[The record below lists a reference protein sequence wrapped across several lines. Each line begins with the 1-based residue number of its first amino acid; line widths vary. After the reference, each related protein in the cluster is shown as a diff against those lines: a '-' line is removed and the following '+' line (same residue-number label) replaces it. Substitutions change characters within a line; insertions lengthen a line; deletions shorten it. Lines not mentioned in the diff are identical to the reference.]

1 MATIQS
7 SIMLND
13 RMTSVFTNIVSSVN
27 TTIRTMQ
34 RLDSTSV
41 SPDVS
46 QLQQASAQLRIA
58 ENELNEMV
66 ASSQQLNGNLN
77 KTSGIAGSLKSKLFG
92 IGAGMLAGFSV
103 KKIIEASDQNA
114 QITARLNLISDD
126 PEMLKKQIYASAQ
139 DAKIAYADAAGDVAK
154 LGLLAKDAFKNT
166 DEVVIFS
173 NLVGKSLKVAGADTQ
188 QANAAML
195 QLTQAMASGRLQGDE
210 FVSVLENAPLI
221 AQSIA
226 KHMGVTMGQL
236 KEMSSKGKITSDI
249 IKAAVFS
256 AADDINAKF
265 QTIPLTW
272 GDIWT
277 QMANFA
283 LFASDGVLKKVN
295 QIANTQT
302 FQNFLSGAQ
311 SAFSVLLKIANATF
325 NGIVGFAKI
334 IIDNWS
340 LISPVV
346 YGVAAALATYGA
358 IQAAVTLIEWGS
370 VAAKAAIVAGAAIM
384 TAAKVALAFAVGGY
398 TAAQTAANAA
408 AYAFPGTWIVAIII
422 GIITAVI
429 ALIIAIVKWGTGT
442 TTVAGT
448 VMGILYAVGAVFYNV
463 AAGIVNAAVWLV
475 NQIISGFNSLN
486 RAAADVANSIANVF
500 IDAFNGMAAV
510 VTGILNGIFAGAH
523 SALQLLD
530 KVAGT
535 SFAGDGPLKVEV
547 AKKGRVNVQAKQ
559 IGLINGGNSQVME
572 YKNIGGAYNKGVDK
586 GNAAMGKVNSMINDA
601 KNSMKGIEMPQM
613 GDQAGGKGA
622 DPNNKKTADNTGKM
636 AKQLE
641 IAEDDLKYMRDIAEQ
656 DYINRFTTAEI
667 KIDMTNNATINTP
680 EDANDFWKILV
691 DGANEALE
699 TMAEG
704 SYN

>member
-66 ASSQQLNGNLN
+66 ASSQQLNNNLGQ
-77 KTSGIAGSLKSKLFG
+77 TSGIAGSLKSKLMG

-103 KKIIEASDQNA
+103 KKIIEASDKNA

-139 DAKIAYADAAGDVAK
+139 DARIAYTEAADGVAK
-154 LGLLAKDAFKNT
+154 LGLLAKDAFRNT
-166 DEVVIFS
+166 DEVVMFS
-173 NLVGKSLKVAGADTQ
+173 NLVGKSLKIAGADIQ
-188 QANAAML
+188 QADAAML

-210 FVSVLENAPLI
+210 FVSVLENAPMI
-221 AQSIA
+221 AQAIA
-226 KHMGVTMGQL
+226 KHMNVTMGQL

-265 QTIPLTW
+265 GQMPMTW
-272 GDIWT
+272 TDIWT
-277 QMANFA
+277 QMKNYA

-295 QIANTQT
+295 QIANSQA
-302 FQNFLSGAQ
+302 FQKFLSGAQ
-311 SAFSVLLKIANATF
+311 RAFGVLLSVANTTF
-325 NGIVGFAKI
+325 NAVAGFAKI

-340 LISPVV
+340 LISPVI
-346 YGVAAALATYGA
+346 YGVVTALTAYAA
-358 IQAAVTLIEWGS
+358 IQGLLTLMEWAS
-370 VAAKAAIVAGAAIM
+370 V
-384 TAAKVALAFAVGGY
+384 AAKVALGVASVITNAAVVALTFVTGGY

-408 AYAFPGTWIVAIII
+408 AWSFPGTWIAAIII
-422 GIITAVI
+422 GVIAAVI
-429 ALIIAIVKWGTGT
+429 ALIVAIVKWGTGT
-442 TTVAGT
+442 ATVAGT
-448 VMGILYAVGAVFYNV
+448 VVGIFYWVGAAFYNV
-463 AAGIVNAAVWLV
+463 VAWIVNTAV
-475 NQIISGFNSLN
+475 GMANSFRSTIN
-486 RAAADVANSIANVF
+486 SMAQGAADVASAIANVF
-500 IDAFNGMAAV
+500 IDGFNLIARKAAE
-510 VTGILNGIFAGAH
+510 ILNGIFDKARAFAGAIDGLMGTNLS
-523 SALQLLD
+523 SA
-530 KVAGT
+530 
-535 SFAGDGPLKVEV
+535 
-547 AKKGRVNVQAKQ
+547 VNVKFTAKQ
-559 IGLINGGNSQVME
+559 AGHVQIKAAQLGMINGGNSQVMQM
-572 YKNIGGAYNKGVDK
+572 KDLGGAYNKGVGK
-586 GNAAMGKVNSMINDA
+586 GNDMAAKFGGVLDDINGI
-601 KNSMKGIEMPQM
+601 MKGLEVPM

-641 IAEDDLKYMRDIAEQ
+641 KSEDDLKYMRDIAEQ
-656 DYINRFTTAEI
+656 EYINRFTTAEI

-691 DGANEALE
+691 DGANVAIE
-699 TMAEG
+699 TMTEG